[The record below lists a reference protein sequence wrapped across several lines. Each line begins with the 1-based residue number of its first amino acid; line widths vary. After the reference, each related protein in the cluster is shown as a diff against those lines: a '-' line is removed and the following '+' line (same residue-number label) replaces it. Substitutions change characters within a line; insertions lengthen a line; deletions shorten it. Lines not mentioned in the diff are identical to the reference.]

1 MIVHPFDYYRPDT
14 IEEAL
19 AIYDEVARQGQ
30 HPVYYGGGTE
40 ILTRSRLNEGR
51 FDAVID
57 LKNIPETRDH
67 GTDRGQY
74 RFGAGV
80 RLTELTDQDL
90 WPFLTATADRI
101 ADHTTRGQITLGG
114 NLLSTLPYREAL
126 LPLLIADS
134 STAEV
139 AGKNG
144 VERRVLR
151 DIYDQKL
158 NLKPGEFLV
167 SVTVDGQE
175 AQGMAFRSY
184 KMTRQ
189 DWIDYPLVTIA
200 VARRD
205 DGSLR
210 AAFSGWTTY
219 PFTSSRVNHVL
230 SETSR
235 SAADRAARAT
245 SSMPHRAV
253 DDIHGSREYRE
264 FVTQY
269 TLTNMLRELEAS
281 Q

>member
-14 IEEAL
+14 LKAAL
-19 AIYDEVARQGQ
+19 AIHEELAREGR
-30 HPVYYGGGTE
+30 HPIYYGGGTE

-57 LKNIPETRDH
+57 LKNIPETRQH

-80 RLTELTDQDL
+80 RLTELASEDL

-114 NLLSTLPYREAL
+114 NLLSTLPYREAILPFL
-126 LPLLIADS
+126 LTDS
-134 STAEV
+134 STADV
-139 AGKNG
+139 AGKHG
-144 VERRVLR
+144 VQSRALR

-175 AQGMAFRSY
+175 AKGMAFRSY

-200 VARRD
+200 VARRE
-205 DGSLR
+205 DGSIR
-210 AAFSGWTTY
+210 AAFSGWANY
-219 PFTSSRVNHVL
+219 PFTSSHVNHIL

-235 SAADRAARAT
+235 SARDRAARAV
-245 SSMPHRAV
+245 SSMPHQALT
-253 DDIHGSREYRE
+253 DIHGSREYRE

-269 TLTNMLRELEAS
+269 TLTNILKELEAS